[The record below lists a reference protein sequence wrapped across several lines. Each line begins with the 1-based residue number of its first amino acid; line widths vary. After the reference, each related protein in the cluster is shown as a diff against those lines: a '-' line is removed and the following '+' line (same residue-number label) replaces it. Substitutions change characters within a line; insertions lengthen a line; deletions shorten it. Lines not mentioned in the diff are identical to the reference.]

1 MLTCRQYNDAS
12 NNGLAA
18 WIAGSSPAMTPRFVA
33 LSSSLRGANATKQ
46 SSFPRKLWIA
56 SLSLAM
62 TTRKTDLAALR
73 ASELYPPPRFRK
85 IPPHKREAKRRK
97 AHDSHC
103 RAERGCAPLRGRAR
117 LPAPHRG
124 THHRLSPRW
133 LCSRTGFPQST
144 APAVFCLFAERRPE
158 LSTLRADRSFCR
170 STGDPEPP
178 GCGLAIPPAGTASR
192 SAPQVCLSGKAPLVS
207 ETEPV

>member
-1 MLTCRQYNDAS
+1 
-12 NNGLAA
+12 
-18 WIAGSSPAMTPRFVA
+18 
-33 LSSSLRGANATKQ
+33 
-46 SSFPRKLWIA
+46 
-56 SLSLAM
+56 M

-133 LCSRTGFPQST
+133 LCSRTGFPQSA
-144 APAVFCLFAERRPE
+144 APAVFCRFAERRPE

-170 STGDPEPP
+170 PTGDPEPP
-178 GCGLAIPPAGTASR
+178 GSGSHL
-192 SAPQVCLSGKAPLVS
+192 SARGDRISLRLSGLPFRKGALGERDRDDVT
-207 ETEPV
+207 ETETSVKRCHRSQATSSRVPCQVGITKNRCIMT